1 MAKFSVS
8 KSFTMSR
15 EEVREAA
22 GKLAEQLKADH
33 GLRYTWQGDTA
44 RFSRSGI
51 DGVLKI
57 EADVIRVE
65 VKLGFM
71 ASAFEG
77 PLKKAMNE
85 YLDRF
90 VA

>member
-8 KSFTMSR
+8 KSFTMSK

-22 GKLAEQLKADH
+22 EQLAEQLKADH

-44 RFSRSGI
+44 RFSRTGI

-57 EADVIRVE
+57 EADAIRVD
-65 VKLGFM
+65 VKLGM
-71 ASAFEG
+71 LASAFEQ

-85 YLDRF
+85 YLERY
-90 VA
+90 VS